1 MRVCEKTLSCRQVGT
16 PDDAADLALFFHS
29 DYAKWITG
37 QVIAS
42 EGGFRRTL

>member
-1 MRVCEKTLSCRQVGT
+1 M
-16 PDDAADLALFFHS
+16 PDDTADLLLFLHS

-42 EGGFRRTL
+42 EGGFNRYK